1 MNATVDPEI
10 RKIRMQAY
18 GERKVESCERP
29 DDNVEK
35 YSILKS
41 LNIDEQEDQIA
52 IIMKST

>member
-52 IIMKST
+52 ILMKST